1 LPAAERAAAA
11 VYAAAPTNAYFTS
24 THALSL
30 VKQGRFQEA
39 REAFRQVTPGQ
50 LKDPTIAVYYGITL
64 AASGLSAEAK
74 PYLDQR
80 SQVRLLPEEV
90 ALATRRW
97 PAGP

>member
-1 LPAAERAAAA
+1 
-11 VYAAAPTNAYFTS
+11 VYAAAPTNSYFAS

-30 VKQGRFQEA
+30 IKQGRFQEA
-39 REAFRQVTPGQ
+39 REVFRQITPDQ

-64 AASGLSAEAK
+64 AASSLPAEAK

-80 SQVRLLPEEV
+80 SRVRLLPEEV

-97 PAGP
+97 PSGP